1 MRMGLFIVLFLPF
14 MYLALEVFYFQN
26 AIDPIKYIYT
36 FTGVVAI
43 VLLFFTTTLSFI
55 KAKINLMTYRR
66 QIGLFA
72 FFYAFLH
79 LCNFIILD
87 AELDVDFII
96 KESFDKPF
104 VYLGMSAFFILVFMA
119 ITSIKTLYAKYYPY
133 HKAIYVALVF
143 VTIHFV
149 MAQKSLSIPQYGY
162 LALIAFI
169 AFFKLKQRL
178 KF

>member
-1 MRMGLFIVLFLPF
+1 

-43 VLLFFTTTLSFI
+43 VLLFCTTILSLI
-55 KAKINLMTYRR
+55 KGQINLIAYRR
-66 QIGLFA
+66 QIGLFS

-79 LCNFIILD
+79 VSNFIVLD

-96 KESFDKPF
+96 KESLDKPF
-104 VYLGMSAFFILVFMA
+104 VYLGMTAFFILVFMA
-119 ITSIKTLYAKYYPY
+119 ITSVKTLYAKYYAY
-133 HKAIYVALVF
+133 HKAIYIALML

-162 LALIAFI
+162 LILIAFI

-178 KF
+178 NF

>member
-1 MRMGLFIVLFLPF
+1 MRIVLFIFLLLPL
-14 MYLALEVFYFQN
+14 MYLSLEVFYFQS

-43 VLLFFTTTLSFI
+43 VLLFCTTTLSLI
-55 KAKINLMTYRR
+55 KAKINLIIYRR

-79 LCNFIILD
+79 VCNFIVLD
-87 AELDVDFII
+87 AQLDIDFII
-96 KESFDKPF
+96 KESLDKPF
-104 VYLGMSAFFILVFMA
+104 VYLGMMAFFMLLFMA
-119 ITSIKTLYAKYYPY
+119 ITSIPKWYAQYYQY
-133 HKAIYVALVF
+133 HKAIYVVLLL

-149 MAQKSLSIPQYGY
+149 MAQKSLSMAQYGY
-162 LALIAFI
+162 LALIVLI

>member
-1 MRMGLFIVLFLPF
+1 MRIVLFFVLLLPVV
-14 MYLALEVFYFQN
+14 YLASEVFYFQS

-36 FTGVVAI
+36 FTGVVSI
-43 VLLFFTTTLSFI
+43 VLLFCTTTLSLI
-55 KAKINLMTYRR
+55 KAKINLITYRR

-79 LCNFIILD
+79 VCNFVILD
-87 AELDVDFII
+87 AELDIDFII
-96 KESFDKPF
+96 KESLDKPF
-104 VYLGMSAFFILVFMA
+104 IYLGMSAFFMLIFMA
-119 ITSIKTLYAKYYPY
+119 ITSLKTLFSKYYTY
-133 HKAIYVALVF
+133 HKIIYVALIL

-149 MAQKSLSIPQYGY
+149 MAQKSLSVAQYGY
-162 LALIAFI
+162 LTLILFI

>member
-1 MRMGLFIVLFLPF
+1 

-43 VLLFFTTTLSFI
+43 VLLFCTTILSLI
-55 KAKINLMTYRR
+55 KGQINLIAYRR
-66 QIGLFA
+66 QIGLFS

-79 LCNFIILD
+79 VSNFIVLD

-96 KESFDKPF
+96 KESLDKPF
-104 VYLGMSAFFILVFMA
+104 VYLGMTAFFILVFMA
-119 ITSIKTLYAKYYPY
+119 ITSVKTLYAKYYAY
-133 HKAIYVALVF
+133 HKAIYVALML

-162 LALIAFI
+162 LILIVFI

-178 KF
+178 NF